1 MSLLIQRI
9 VTHGQCV
16 QLCPRYSAGT
26 NRPSQPLRCRI
37 QNLYVIGQSIVP
49 QRGGGVV
56 DGAADR
62 FGLDGSHLLPFG
74 GHVDLHQPAGGV
86 VQAFVDIHSAGNAV
100 GAHHR
105 DLLQHV
111 CAVILYKAAGS
122 GLHHAV
128 EHAVGFLAGDHIGY
142 LVVHAQQQGDH
153 FAHAAAVQG
162 GDLGRHGRA
171 AQRVIAARHG
181 QRGRRAGAGRYCRD
195 AACGAAGVDP
205 HRLQALA
212 VIVHVVLVQL
222 CRSRGLIV
230 AVDAHRRKG
239 QLGALFCYKGTLA
252 ALEQHRR
259 GIHLTVGHRKAQRA
273 AVSAAAGGVGAQGV
287 VQQQGALLVGH
298 GLSLRAGQLIP
309 QTDLLRLV
317 QLCLREGAGHVGG
330 LIAQQLQHRR
340 TGLFQRNGVVR
351 AEGAV
356 GVTVHPALLHRNA
369 DVGCPLGAAGHI
381 PVQSAHRAL
390 CAYALPVSG
399 KGHQHFGKGA
409 AGNVG
414 AQFLT
419 GGHSAQSNSR
429 LQGRVVDAGRRD
441 RQHQHRHRNAD
452 RQQKCENPFFHWSY
466 LLFFVYHA
474 AAINRSAMLQWG
486 SAGLRAV
493 PAGSRTARRCP
504 PRCQRPPQWS

>member
-1 MSLLIQRI
+1 M
-9 VTHGQCV
+9 
-16 QLCPRYSAGT
+16 
-26 NRPSQPLRCRI
+26 
-37 QNLYVIGQSIVP
+37 
-49 QRGGGVV
+49 
-56 DGAADR
+56 
-62 FGLDGSHLLPFG
+62 
-74 GHVDLHQPAGGV
+74 
-86 VQAFVDIHSAGNAV
+86 
-100 GAHHR
+100 
-105 DLLQHV
+105 QHV
-111 CAVILYKAAGS
+111 CAVILYKAAGC

-142 LVVHAQQQGDH
+142 LVVHAQQQGDYL
-153 FAHAAAVQG
+153 AHAAAVQG
-162 GDLGRHGRA
+162 RDLGCHRRA
-171 AQRVIAARHG
+171 AQTVSAARHS
-181 QRGRRAGAGRYCRD
+181 QCRGCAGAGRYCGN

-205 HRLQALA
+205 HRLQAFT
-212 VIVHVVLVQL
+212 VIVHIVLVQL
-222 CRSRGLIV
+222 CRSGGLIV

-239 QLGALFCYKGTLA
+239 QLGALLCHKGALA
-252 ALEQHRR
+252 ALEQHRG

-273 AVSAAAGGVGAQGV
+273 AVGAAAGGVCAQGV

-298 GLSLRAGQLIP
+298 SLSLRAGQLVP
-309 QTDLLRLV
+309 QTDLLCLV
-317 QLCLREGAGHVGG
+317 QLCLREGTSQVGC
-330 LIAQQLQHRR
+330 LIAQQLEHRCA
-340 TGLFQRNGVVR
+340 GFLQRDGAVR
-351 AEGAV
+351 AEGAI
-356 GVTVHPALLHRNA
+356 GVAVHPALLHCNA
-369 DVGCPLGAAGHI
+369 DIGCPLGGARHI

-390 CAYALPVSG
+390 CAYTFPVGG
-399 KGHQHFGKGA
+399 KGHQHFGKSA

-414 AQFLT
+414 AKLLT
-419 GGHSAQSNSR
+419 GGHSAQSDSR

>member
-1 MSLLIQRI
+1 M
-9 VTHGQCV
+9 
-16 QLCPRYSAGT
+16 
-26 NRPSQPLRCRI
+26 
-37 QNLYVIGQSIVP
+37 YVIGQSIVS

-62 FGLDGSHLLPFG
+62 FGLDGGHLFPFG
-74 GHVDLHQPAGGV
+74 GHTDLHQPAGGV
-86 VQAFVDIHSAGNAV
+86 VQAFVDVHGADDAV

-111 CAVILYKAAGS
+111 CTVILYKTAVG

-142 LVVHAQQQGDH
+142 LVVHAQQKGDH

-181 QRGRRAGAGRYCRD
+181 QCGRCAGTGRYRRN

-212 VIVHVVLVQL
+212 VIVHIVLVQL
-222 CRSRGLIV
+222 CRGRDLIV

-239 QLGALFCYKGTLA
+239 QLGVLLCHKGALA
-252 ALEQHRR
+252 ALEQHRG

-273 AVSAAAGGVGAQGV
+273 AIGAAAGSVGAQGV

-298 GLSLRAGQLIP
+298 GLSLCAGQLVP
-309 QTDLLRLV
+309 QTDLLGLV
-317 QLCLREGAGHVGG
+317 QLCLREGAGQVGS
-330 LIAQQLQHRR
+330 LIAQQLQHRC
-340 TGLFQRNGVVR
+340 TGFLQRNGVVR
-351 AEGAV
+351 AEGTI
-356 GVTVHPALLHRNA
+356 GVAVHPALLHRNA
-369 DVGCPLGAAGHI
+369 DVGGPLGGAGHI

-390 CAYALPVSG
+390 RAYALPVGG
-399 KGHQHFGKGA
+399 KGHQHFGKSA

-414 AQFLT
+414 AKLLT

-441 RQHQHRHRNAD
+441 RQHQRRHRNAD

-486 SAGLRAV
+486 SAGLRAA

>member
-1 MSLLIQRI
+1 M
-9 VTHGQCV
+9 
-16 QLCPRYSAGT
+16 
-26 NRPSQPLRCRI
+26 
-37 QNLYVIGQSIVP
+37 YVIGQSIVP

-62 FGLDGSHLLPFG
+62 FGRDGGHLLPLG
-74 GHVDLHQPAGGV
+74 GHADLHQPAGGV
-86 VQAFVDIHSAGNAV
+86 VQAFVDVHGADDTV

-105 DLLQHV
+105 DLLQHIG
-111 CAVILYKAAGS
+111 AVILYKAAGG

-128 EHAVGFLAGDHIGY
+128 EHAVGLLAGDHIGY
-142 LVVHAQQQGDH
+142 LVVHAQQQGDY

-162 GDLGRHGRA
+162 GDLGCHSRA
-171 AQRVIAARHG
+171 AQPVSATRHG
-181 QRGRRAGAGRYCRD
+181 QRGGRAGAGRYRRN

-212 VIVHVVLVQL
+212 IIVHVVLVQF
-222 CRSRGLIV
+222 CRGRGLIV
-230 AVDAHRRKG
+230 AVHAQRRKG
-239 QLGALFCYKGTLA
+239 QLGPLLCHKGALA
-252 ALEQHRR
+252 ALEQHRG
-259 GIHLTVGHRKAQRA
+259 GIHLTVGHRKAQRT
-273 AVSAAAGGVGAQGV
+273 AVGAAAGGVGTQGII
-287 VQQQGALLVGH
+287 QQQGALLVGH
-298 GLSLRAGQLIP
+298 GLSLRTGQLIP
-309 QTDLLRLV
+309 QTDLLRLA
-317 QLCLREGAGHVGG
+317 QLCLREGAGQVGG
-330 LIAQQLQHRR
+330 LITQQLQHRR
-340 TGLFQRNGVVR
+340 AGFLQRDGVVR
-351 AEGAV
+351 AERAV
-356 GVTVHPALLHRNA
+356 GVAVHPALLHCNA
-369 DVGCPLGAAGHI
+369 DVGCPLGGAGHI
-381 PVQSAHRAL
+381 PVQSTHRAL
-390 CAYALPVSG
+390 CAYTLPVGG

-419 GGHSAQSNSR
+419 GGHSAQSDSR

-486 SAGLRAV
+486 SAGLRAA
-493 PAGSRTARRCP
+493 PADSRTARRCP

>member
-1 MSLLIQRI
+1 MLPAT
-9 VTHGQCV
+9 V
-16 QLCPRYSAGT
+16 SAVA
-26 NRPSQPLRCRI
+26 RWRW
-37 QNLYVIGQSIVP
+37 
-49 QRGGGVV
+49 
-56 DGAADR
+56 A
-62 FGLDGSHLLPFG
+62 
-74 GHVDLHQPAGGV
+74 
-86 VQAFVDIHSAGNAV
+86 
-100 GAHHR
+100 
-105 DLLQHV
+105 
-111 CAVILYKAAGS
+111 IL
-122 GLHHAV
+122 
-128 EHAVGFLAGDHIGY
+128 
-142 LVVHAQQQGDH
+142 
-153 FAHAAAVQG
+153 
-162 GDLGRHGRA
+162 
-171 AQRVIAARHG
+171 
-181 QRGRRAGAGRYCRD
+181 RD

-317 QLCLREGAGHVGG
+317 QLCLREGAGQVGS
-330 LIAQQLQHRR
+330 LIAQQLQHRCA
-340 TGLFQRNGVVR
+340 GFLQRNGVVR

-356 GVTVHPALLHRNA
+356 GVTVHPALLHCNA

-381 PVQSAHRAL
+381 PVQGAHRAL
-390 CAYALPVSG
+390 RAYALPVGG
-399 KGHQHFGKGA
+399 KGHQHFGKSA

-486 SAGLRAV
+486 SAGLRAA
-493 PAGSRTARRCP
+493 PADSRTARRCP

>member
-1 MSLLIQRI
+1 M
-9 VTHGQCV
+9 
-16 QLCPRYSAGT
+16 
-26 NRPSQPLRCRI
+26 
-37 QNLYVIGQSIVP
+37 YVIGQSIVS

-56 DGAADR
+56 DGTADR
-62 FGLDGSHLLPFG
+62 FGLDSGHLLPFG
-74 GHVDLHQPAGGV
+74 GHADLYQPAGGV
-86 VQAFVDIHSAGNAV
+86 VQAFVDVHGADDAV
-100 GAHHR
+100 GAHYR

-111 CAVILYKAAGS
+111 CAVILYKTAGG

-162 GDLGRHGRA
+162 GDLGRHSRA

-181 QRGRRAGAGRYCRD
+181 QCGRCAGAGRYRRN

-205 HRLQALA
+205 HRLQAFA
-212 VIVHVVLVQL
+212 VIVHIVLVQL
-222 CRSRGLIV
+222 CRGRGLIV
-230 AVDAHRRKG
+230 AVNAHRRKG
-239 QLGALFCYKGTLA
+239 QLGALLCHKGALA
-252 ALEQHRR
+252 ALEQHRG

-273 AVSAAAGGVGAQGV
+273 AVGAAAGGVGAQGV

-298 GLSLRAGQLIP
+298 GLSLRAGQLVP

-317 QLCLREGAGHVGG
+317 QLCLREGAGQVGG
-330 LIAQQLQHRR
+330 LIAQHLQHRS
-340 TGLFQRNGVVR
+340 TSFLQRDGVVR

-356 GVTVHPALLHRNA
+356 GVAVHPALLHRNA
-369 DVGCPLGAAGHI
+369 DIGCPFRAAGHI
-381 PVQSAHRAL
+381 PVQGAHRAL
-390 CAYALPVSG
+390 RAYAFPVGG
-399 KGHQHFGKGA
+399 KGHQHFGKSA

-414 AQFLT
+414 AKFLA

-486 SAGLRAV
+486 SAGLRAA